1 MEGSLDDEDYVR
13 SRSIMR
19 DQKSIDKH
27 FKLDNEERQN
37 KSMMRY
43 HFDQS
48 PAVT

>member
-13 SRSIMR
+13 SRSIKKKK
-19 DQKSIDKH
+19 KSIDKH